1 VTAHQSR
8 TAPWLF
14 ISPFIVAF
22 LVFYVYPVGA
32 GFLRSLTD
40 QIGFG
45 NSEFVGLGNYVRVLR
60 DPRFWRSIRNVAL
73 LFTFGSM
80 MSIVV
85 AALLLAHIINN
96 KTIAA
101 IRRPFTTVL
110 FAPNVTSVIVVG
122 IVFSFL
128 LKTNN
133 GAINEVLA
141 VFGIEPIQWLR
152 DPRWAIPSLVIL
164 VTWRYVGVNTLYVLA
179 GMQSIPETLYE
190 SARLEGANPF
200 QVFFRITLPLLKPM
214 MEFIVFQALIGTF
227 AIFGEPYVLVD
238 GTGGTRDSM
247 LFPTF
252 YLYETSIRGMRFGY
266 ASALAF
272 TLAAIILIVT
282 FFQRRA
288 FRIGGDNEA

>member
-1 VTAHQSR
+1 MTAHQSR

-85 AALLLAHIINN
+85 AALLLAHVINN
-96 KTIAA
+96 KAMFA
-101 IRRPFTTVL
+101 VRRPFTTVL

-128 LKTNN
+128 LKTND

-141 VFGIEPIQWLR
+141 IFGIEPVQWLR

-200 QVFFRITLPLLKPM
+200 QIFFRITLPLLKPM

-252 YLYETSIRGMRFGY
+252 YLYETSIRSMRFGY

-272 TLAAIILIVT
+272 TLAAIILVVT
-282 FFQRRA
+282 FVQRRA